1 MAEYISNNR
10 TASCFIQILFLVTD
24 KIIDPIKNSYFED
37 IWSNLT
43 MRFAL
48 ELTKDNSGHL
58 HNVKNLSSREAQ
70 NSSWTS

>member
-1 MAEYISNNR
+1 MAEHISNNR

-24 KIIDPIKNSYFED
+24 KKILSPIKNSSFED

-48 ELTKDNSGHL
+48 ELTKYNSDHL
-58 HNVKNLSSREAQ
+58 HNVREAQ